1 MKKKII
7 IGVLVL
13 FTMILVATGIFYFNS
28 ISPVDK
34 KDTKDIVFVV
44 KPGEKKATITK
55 NLKDKGL
62 IKNDKTAL
70 VYLFFNS
77 DLNIQAGSYDLNKSM
92 SVSDIF
98 TKLHK
103 GDIRVETLN
112 ITFLPGKRLT
122 SYVETISNTFG
133 YDYEEIINTINGA
146 DYLST
151 QIEKYWFLT
160 DEILNDK
167 IYYGLEGYI
176 MPDTYEFMSNS
187 SIDDIFTRLLDQTAT
202 KLEPYRTQIESSEY
216 SVHEILTMASIV
228 ELEANTDSDRNSVA
242 QVIFKRLELDM
253 ALGMDVTTYYAEQKE
268 MGEELTADELNR
280 GNGYNTR
287 NTNMSGLP
295 VGPIANP
302 SLTSIN
308 AVFNPS
314 DTNYVYFYADVTTG
328 KVYFA
333 ETNEEFLRII
343 REVG

>member
-13 FTMILVATGIFYFNS
+13 FTAILVASGVFYFNS

-34 KDTKDIVFVV
+34 KDTKEIVFVV

-55 NLKDKGL
+55 NLKSKGL

-77 DLNIQAGSYDLNKSM
+77 DLNIQAGTYNLNKSM

-103 GDIRVETLN
+103 GDIRVETVDM
-112 ITFLPGKRLT
+112 TFLPGKRLT
-122 SYVETISNTFG
+122 AYIDVISDTFG
-133 YDYEEIINTINGA
+133 YDSEEILNTISGA
-146 DYLST
+146 DYLT
-151 QIEKYWFLT
+151 EQINKYWFLT

-176 MPDTYEFMSNS
+176 MPDTYEFMSNA
-187 SIDDIFTRLLDQTAT
+187 SITDIFTRLLDQTAE
-202 KLEPYRTQIESSEY
+202 KLEPYRAQIEASGY

-228 ELEANTDSDRNSVA
+228 ELEANTESDRQSVA

-268 MGEELTADELNR
+268 MGEELTAAELNR

-287 NTNMSGLP
+287 NSNMSGLP
-295 VGPIANP
+295 VGPIDNP
-302 SLTSIN
+302 SLMSIS

-314 DTNYVYFYADVTTG
+314 DTDYVYFYADVTTG

-333 ETNEEFLRII
+333 ETNEEFLQII